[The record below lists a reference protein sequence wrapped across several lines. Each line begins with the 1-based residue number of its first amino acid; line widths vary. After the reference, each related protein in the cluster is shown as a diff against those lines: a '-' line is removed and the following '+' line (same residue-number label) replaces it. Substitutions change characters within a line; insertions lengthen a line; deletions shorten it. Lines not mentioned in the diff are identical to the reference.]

1 MLRLASVAWL
11 LVLAG
16 AGDAIAQAPPASVMP
31 LSSSSGN
38 LCAGVKV
45 SSRIVLTAGHCVG
58 PLTTWLSMLD
68 SSGTLVAG
76 AVQAIHATLDLALV
90 CVPPMAAPV
99 AALAAAVPAV
109 NDPLQIGGF
118 SGGKWSGTTIV
129 TATDPADHAF
139 VVDTIPPS
147 LTAARPCPGDS
158 GSPAFS
164 NGQIVGI
171 AKSVTNGTCGEPA
184 TYQSTRGLDS
194 WIAQSDTAPSCKKF
208 IDTMLMLQ
216 NFKTAR

>member
-58 PLTTWLSMLD
+58 LLTTWVSMLD
-68 SSGTLVAG
+68 SSGTVVMG
-76 AVQAIHATLDLALV
+76 TVQAIHGMLDLALV

-99 AALAAAVPAV
+99 AALAASVPAV
-109 NDPLQIGGF
+109 NDPVQIGGF

-129 TATDPADHAF
+129 TATDPVGHAF
-139 VVDTIPPS
+139 VVDTLTPS
-147 LTAARPCPGDS
+147 PTAARPCPGDS
-158 GSPAFS
+158 GSPAFR
-164 NGQIVGI
+164 NGQVVGI
-171 AKSVTNGTCGEPA
+171 AKSTMNGACGEPA
-184 TYQSTRGLDS
+184 TYQSTPGLGS
-194 WIAQSDTAPSCKKF
+194 WIAQGDTALSCKKF

-216 NFKTAR
+216 TFKPVK